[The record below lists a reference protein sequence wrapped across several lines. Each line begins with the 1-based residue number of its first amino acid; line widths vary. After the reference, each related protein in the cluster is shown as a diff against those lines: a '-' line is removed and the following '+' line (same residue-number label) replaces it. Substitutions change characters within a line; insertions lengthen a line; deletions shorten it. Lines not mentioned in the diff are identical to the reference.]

1 MYTLQKTF
9 TFAAAH
15 RLVLPYESA
24 CNNLHGHNWTVTV
37 HLRAPTLNASG
48 MIEDFKHIKDKI
60 QSQFDH
66 AVLNDI
72 LPQPTAEH
80 IAKHIHDLLAPH
92 CFRVDII
99 ESAGS
104 IASYVGNVHV

>member
-15 RLVLPYESA
+15 RLALPYESG

-37 HLRAPTLNASG
+37 HMHGAQLNDSG
-48 MIEDFKHIKDKI
+48 MLMDFKHIKDKI

-72 LPQPTAEH
+72 IPQPTAEN
-80 IAKHIHDLLAPH
+80 IAKYIHDQLAPL
-92 CFRVDII
+92 CYRVDII
-99 ESAGS
+99 ESPGS
-104 IASYVGNVHV
+104 VASYEGIAHV